1 MAKEAKVDYDEDN
14 DILYVYSGEKAKDS
28 LEIDNFV
35 LDISA
40 DNKVVAVEIFNA
52 SVFASK
58 LSGIKI
64 TKEVLSAVEKA
75 VMSFYQ
81 SKELFYVFIILP
93 IKVGG
98 VEKEINLQV
107 PAPAAIMVNP
117 TS

>member
-1 MAKEAKVDYDEDN
+1 MVKEAKVDYDEEN
-14 DILYVYSGEKAKDS
+14 DILYVYTGEKAKDS

-40 DNKVVAVEIFNA
+40 DNKVVGVEIFNA

-64 TKEVLSAVEKA
+64 SKEILSAVKKA
-75 VMSFYQ
+75 AMSFYQ

-93 IKVGG
+93 IKING

-107 PAPAAIMVNP
+107 PAPTAVMVEV
-117 TS
+117 

>member
-1 MAKEAKVDYDEDN
+1 MAKEAKVDYDEEN

-52 SVFASK
+52 SVFISK

-64 TKEVLSAVEKA
+64 SKKILSTIKNA
-75 VMSFYQ
+75 VMSFYS

-93 IKVGG
+93 IKINRI
-98 VEKEINLQV
+98 ERKINLQI
-107 PAPAAIMVNP
+107 PAPTSVMVE
-117 TS
+117 T

>member
-1 MAKEAKVDYDEDN
+1 MAKEAKVDYDEEN

-52 SVFASK
+52 SVFISK

-64 TKEVLSAVEKA
+64 SKEILSTVKKA
-75 VMSFYQ
+75 MMSFYS
-81 SKELFYVFIILP
+81 SKELFYVFIIIP
-93 IKVGG
+93 IKIDGI
-98 VEKEINLQV
+98 EREINLQV
-107 PAPAAIMVNP
+107 PAPTAVMVGV
-117 TS
+117 

>member
-1 MAKEAKVDYDEDN
+1 MAKEAKVDYDEEN

-40 DNKVVAVEIFNA
+40 DNKVVAVEIFDA

-58 LSGIKI
+58 LSGIEI
-64 TKEVLSAVEKA
+64 DKEILSTVKKA
-75 VMSFYQ
+75 MMSFYQ

-93 IKVGG
+93 IKIKG
-98 VEKEINLQV
+98 VEREINLQV
-107 PAPAAIMVNP
+107 PAPVAVMSEA
-117 TS
+117 

>member
-1 MAKEAKVDYDEDN
+1 MVKEAKVDYDEEN

-52 SVFASK
+52 SVFISK

-64 TKEVLSAVEKA
+64 SKEILSTVKKA
-75 VMSFYQ
+75 MMSFYS
-81 SKELFYVFIILP
+81 SKELFYVFIIIP
-93 IKVGG
+93 IKIDGI
-98 VEKEINLQV
+98 EREINLQV
-107 PAPAAIMVNP
+107 PAPTAVMVEA
-117 TS
+117 

>member
-1 MAKEAKVDYDEDN
+1 MDKEAKVDYDKEN

-40 DNKVVAVEIFNA
+40 ENKVVGVEVFNA

-58 LSGIKI
+58 SSNISI
-64 TKEVLSAVEKA
+64 SKEILASIEKA
-75 VMSFYQ
+75 QISYY
-81 SKELFYVFIILP
+81 SGKELFYVFIIIP

-98 VEKEINLQV
+98 KEREINLQV
-107 PAPAAIMVNP
+107 PAPLSIMA
-117 TS
+117 

>member
-1 MAKEAKVDYDEDN
+1 MAKEAKVDYDEEN

-52 SVFASK
+52 SVFISK

-64 TKEVLSAVEKA
+64 SKEILSTVKKA
-75 VMSFYQ
+75 MMSFYS
-81 SKELFYVFIILP
+81 SKELFYVFIIIP
-93 IKVGG
+93 IKIDGI
-98 VEKEINLQV
+98 EREINLQV
-107 PAPAAIMVNP
+107 PAPTAVMVEA
-117 TS
+117 